1 MSTAE
6 ISLQNVRGGER
17 FVFGLKHVPSIL
29 LICLVMV
36 IAIIYVWPHINM
48 TQLEYQIAEEMSIKQ
63 RLLEE
68 KSKFKI
74 EYGMLKS
81 PQRIE
86 DIAREKLQMT
96 YPERDQVIY
105 LK

>member
-48 TQLEYQIAEEMSIKQ
+48 TELEYQIAEEISKKQ

-68 KSKFKI
+68 RGKFKI
-74 EYGMLKS
+74 EYATLKS

-86 DIAREKLQMT
+86 NLAREKMHMS